1 MRESAH
7 NLSNGHHLPVRAS
20 YNNAHP
26 LLGAPYGIY
35 ETEDGYIALA
45 MGSLEQ
51 LGRLLEIDRLSEYDQ
66 DKDAFVKRDEIKLII
81 ADKLKTGT
89 TAHWI
94 EILES
99 EGYWCSDVIAGREC
113 LNQKDLRHLISFR
126 HSISQIMNQ

>member
-1 MRESAH
+1 
-7 NLSNGHHLPVRAS
+7 
-20 YNNAHP
+20 
-26 LLGAPYGIY
+26 
-35 ETEDGYIALA
+35 

-99 EGYWCSDVIAGREC
+99 EGYWCSDVYSWERMLESEGFKALNFLQTFDFPNNESMTTTTCPISVNGVKMGSSLRGPLLGEHTEKIIEEMKLREEAA
-113 LNQKDLRHLISFR
+113 D
-126 HSISQIMNQ
+126 